1 MKISPRKVPKPDKL
15 IVPPYKCFCCL
26 DTGLVSLPESIYN
39 DYFDGDMQIPM
50 VCTRSKC
57 EIGRR
62 YYVAWHREDIEP
74 EYMRREE
81 YRANFDASLPA
92 YLAEEMHQRAY
103 QLWQKTMLVNLN
115 KQRVEK
121 IASKLIEQFS

>member
-1 MKISPRKVPKPDKL
+1 
-15 IVPPYKCFCCL
+15 
-26 DTGLVSLPESIYN
+26 
-39 DYFDGDMQIPM
+39 
-50 VCTRSKC
+50 
-57 EIGRR
+57 
-62 YYVAWHREDIEP
+62 
-74 EYMRREE
+74 MRREE